1 MSLYRI
7 NTFLIMSKEKNYA
20 KLNSECKLEIYTDNA
35 VFVNNEVYTTLNGR
49 KYEIS
54 GEDLLKIHGLLS
66 DKNITQVTFREGDL
80 TPTICK
86 YVFIGQN
93 VEKESI
99 METFTN
105 ILQQV
110 EHINETRHWWERKIK
125 ITL

>member
-1 MSLYRI
+1 
-7 NTFLIMSKEKNYA
+7 MSKGKNYA
-20 KLNSECKLEIYTDNA
+20 KLNSECILEIYTDNA
-35 VFVNNEVYTTLNGR
+35 VFVNNEVYTALNGR

-66 DKNITQVTFREGDL
+66 DKKITQVTFHEGNF

-86 YVFIGQN
+86 YVFIGQD

-99 METFTN
+99 MEMFAN

-110 EHINETRHWWERKIK
+110 EHINATRHWWERKIK